1 MAAGSAPQPLTVS
14 GSGFISSSTVT
25 LNGVSHPYTYGGST
39 QLLIPLSASDLAS
52 TGTFPVIVTNPTP
65 GGGASSGVNFNVVT
79 GTPTGTFN
87 ITVTATSGALT
98 HSTSFMLSVQ

>member
-1 MAAGSAPQPLTVS
+1 
-14 GSGFISSSTVT
+14 
-25 LNGVSHPYTYGGST
+25 
-39 QLLIPLSASDLAS
+39 
-52 TGTFPVIVTNPTP
+52 VTNPTP

-98 HSTSFMLSVQ
+98 HSTSFMLIVQ